1 MGVKSA
7 VSLMKLLLIL
17 SCLLAGPS
25 LVWSQSCCPTKIV
38 TGMVDDTLDGTY
50 TLDGDRVVPPED
62 EDSCIDGCVYTKPG
76 TPDDEYCFKTEQSDG
91 IVQCQDTTGAVGTT
105 ESLTSLQSQKSLL
118 ENEVSNLETEVADL
132 EAEEIAAASLSSG
145 LDEVDTKIE
154 ELTAEGTTPVGRVQR
169 QAATPCDDL
178 AGIIEDLAEATT
190 TAKRLILV
198 QQILSTEI
206 TKCKSKTKL
215 IKTKVKIKV
224 VMTETG
230 ARITFILKEKKKKK
244 GEIAVKKTLIIKI
257 TVQIE
262 EIVGNTAKPP
272 NPTVEITLNPT
283 GEIEVSLKPTGEPGG
298 EQAVSVEPTGEQ
310 AVSVEP
316 TGEQAV
322 SVILGGATNAPTGE
336 IEVPMNPTGQQ
347 AVEITI
353 GGMNST
359 GQQAVEINP
368 TGQQAVEIKPTGQ
381 QAVGITNGGSN
392 GQNPVAMDGGATKQM

>member
-1 MGVKSA
+1 MG
-7 VSLMKLLLIL
+7 IL
-17 SCLLAGPS
+17 PCLLAGPS
-25 LVWSQSCCPTKIV
+25 LVWSECCPTKIV

-76 TPDDEYCFKTEQSDG
+76 TPDDEYCFKTEQSEG

-105 ESLTSLQSQKSLL
+105 ESVTSLLSQKTLL
-118 ENEVSNLETEVADL
+118 EDEVSNLETEVADL

-154 ELTAEGTTPVGRVQR
+154 ELTAAGTTPVGRVQR
-169 QAATPCDDL
+169 QADTPCDDL
-178 AGIIEDLAEATT
+178 AVIIEQLADATT

-198 QQILSTEI
+198 QQILSTKI
-206 TKCKSKTKL
+206 TKCTSKTKL
-215 IKTKVKIKV
+215 SKTKVKIKV
-224 VMTETG
+224 VMTDTG
-230 ARITFILKEKKKKK
+230 ARITFILKEKTRKK
-244 GEIAVKKTLIIKI
+244 GEIAIKKKQIIKI

-262 EIVGNTAKPP
+262 AIVGNTAKPP
-272 NPTVEITLNPT
+272 NPTGEVEITLKPT

-298 EQAVSVEPTGEQ
+298 EQAVSLEPTGEQ

-322 SVILGGATNAPTGE
+322 SIIPGGATNAPTGE
-336 IEVPMNPTGQQ
+336 IEVPMN
-347 AVEITI
+347 
-353 GGMNST
+353 ST
-359 GQQAVEINP
+359 GQQAVEIKP

-381 QAVGITNGGSN
+381 QAIEITIGGTNSTGQQAVGITNGGYN

>member
-17 SCLLAGPS
+17 PCLLAGPS
-25 LVWSQSCCPTKIV
+25 LVWSLCCPTKIV

-50 TLDGDRVVPPED
+50 TFDGDRVVPPED

-76 TPDDEYCFKTEQSDG
+76 TPDDEYCFKTEQSGG

-105 ESLTSLQSQKSLL
+105 PSVTSLQSQKSLL
-118 ENEVSNLETEVADL
+118 EDEVANLETEVADL

-169 QAATPCDDL
+169 QADTPCDDL
-178 AGIIEDLAEATT
+178 AVIIEQLADATT

-198 QQILSTEI
+198 QQILSTKI
-206 TKCKSKTKL
+206 TKCTSKTKL
-215 IKTKVKIKV
+215 SKTKVKIKV
-224 VMTETG
+224 VMTDTG
-230 ARITFILKEKKKKK
+230 ARITFILKEKTRKK
-244 GEIAVKKTLIIKI
+244 GEIAIKKKQIIKI

-262 EIVGNTAKPP
+262 AIVGNTAKPP
-272 NPTVEITLNPT
+272 NPTGEVEITLKPT

-298 EQAVSVEPTGEQ
+298 EQAVSL
-310 AVSVEP
+310 EP

-336 IEVPMNPTGQQ
+336 IEVPMN
-347 AVEITI
+347 
-353 GGMNST
+353 ST

-368 TGQQAVEIKPTGQ
+368 TGQQAV
-381 QAVGITNGGSN
+381 GITNGGSK

>member
-17 SCLLAGPS
+17 PCLLAGPS
-25 LVWSQSCCPTKIV
+25 LVWSLCCPTKIV

-50 TLDGDRVVPPED
+50 TFDGDRVVPPED

-76 TPDDEYCFKTEQSDG
+76 TPNDEYCFKTEQSEG
-91 IVQCQDTTGAVGTT
+91 IVQCRDSTGAVGTT
-105 ESLTSLQSQKSLL
+105 ESVTSLLSQKSLL
-118 ENEVSNLETEVADL
+118 EDEVANLETEVTDL
-132 EAEEIAAASLSSG
+132 EAEEIAAANLSSG

-154 ELTAEGTTPVGRVQR
+154 ELTAEATTPVGRVQR

-178 AGIIEDLAEATT
+178 AVIIEQLADATT

-206 TKCKSKTKL
+206 TRCKSKTKL
-215 IKTKVKIKV
+215 SKTKVKIKV

-230 ARITFILKEKKKKK
+230 ARIKFILKEKTKIK
-244 GEIAVKKTLIIKI
+244 GEIAVKKQSIIKI
-257 TVQIE
+257 TLQIE

-272 NPTVEITLNPT
+272 NPTVEITLKPT

-322 SVILGGATNAPTGE
+322 SIILGGITNAPTGE
-336 IEVPMNPTGQQ
+336 VEVPMNSTGQQAVEIKPTGQQAVEIKPTGQQ

-353 GGMNST
+353 GGSNS
-359 GQQAVEINP
+359 
-368 TGQQAVEIKPTGQ
+368 TGQ

>member
-1 MGVKSA
+1 MG
-7 VSLMKLLLIL
+7 IL
-17 SCLLAGPS
+17 PCLLAGPS
-25 LVWSQSCCPTKIV
+25 LVWSECCPTKIV

-50 TLDGDRVVPPED
+50 TLDGDRVVPPAD

-76 TPDDEYCFKTEQSDG
+76 TPDDEYCFKTEPTDG

-105 ESLTSLQSQKSLL
+105 ESVTSLLSQKSLL
-118 ENEVSNLETEVADL
+118 EDEVSNLETEVADL
-132 EAEEIAAASLSSG
+132 EAEEIAAANLSSG

-154 ELTAEGTTPVGRVQR
+154 ELTAEGTTPVGRVRR
-169 QAATPCDDL
+169 QASTSCDDL
-178 AGIIEDLAEATT
+178 ADIIEDLAEATT
-190 TAKRLILV
+190 AAKRLILV

-206 TKCKSKTKL
+206 TTCKSKTKL
-215 IKTKVKIKV
+215 SKTKVKIKV

-230 ARITFILKEKKKKK
+230 ARIKIILKEKTKKK
-244 GEIAVKKTLIIKI
+244 GEIAAKKKLIIKI

-272 NPTVEITLNPT
+272 NPTGQVEITLKPT

-322 SVILGGATNAPTGE
+322 SIILGGATNAPTGE
-336 IEVPMNPTGQQ
+336 IEVPMNSTGQQAIEIKPTGQQ

-359 GQQAVEINP
+359 GQQAVEIKP
-368 TGQQAVEIKPTGQ
+368 TGQHAVEIKPTGQ
-381 QAVGITNGGSN
+381 QAVVITNGGSN
-392 GQNPVAMDGGATKQM
+392 GQIPVAMNGGATKQM

>member
-17 SCLLAGPS
+17 PCLLAGPS
-25 LVWSQSCCPTKIV
+25 LVWSECCPTKIV
-38 TGMVDDTLDGTY
+38 TGMVDNTLDGTY
-50 TLDGDRVVPPED
+50 TLDGDRGGDIED
-62 EDSCIDGCVYTKPG
+62 PCIDGCVYTKPG
-76 TPDDEYCFKTEQSDG
+76 TPDDEYCFKTEPTDG

-105 ESLTSLQSQKSLL
+105 EGLTSLQSQKSLL
-118 ENEVSNLETEVADL
+118 EDEVSNLETEVANL

-169 QAATPCDDL
+169 QADTPCDDL
-178 AGIIEDLAEATT
+178 ADIIQLLADATT

-198 QQILSTEI
+198 QQILSTQI
-206 TKCKSKTKL
+206 TKCTSKTKL
-215 IKTKVKIKV
+215 SKTKVKIKV
-224 VMTETG
+224 VMTDTG
-230 ARITFILKEKKKKK
+230 ARITFILKEKTRKK
-244 GEIAVKKTLIIKI
+244 GEIAIKKKQIIKI

-262 EIVGNTAKPP
+262 AIVGNTAKPP
-272 NPTVEITLNPT
+272 NPTGEVEITLKPT

-316 TGEQAV
+316 TGEQAL
-322 SVILGGATNAPTGE
+322 SIIPGGATNAPTGE
-336 IEVPMNPTGQQ
+336 IEVPMNSTGQQAVEIKPTGQQ

-353 GGMNST
+353 GGTNST
-359 GQQAVEINP
+359 GQQAVEGGA
-368 TGQQAVEIKPTGQ
+368 TKQQAVEIKPTGQ

-392 GQNPVAMDGGATKQM
+392 

>member
-17 SCLLAGPS
+17 PCLLAGPS
-25 LVWSQSCCPTKIV
+25 LVWSLCCPTKIV

-50 TLDGDRVVPPED
+50 TLDGDRVVPPAD

-76 TPDDEYCFKTEQSDG
+76 TPDDEYCFKTEQSEG

-105 ESLTSLQSQKSLL
+105 ESVTSLLSQKSLL
-118 ENEVSNLETEVADL
+118 EDEVSNLETEVADL

-169 QAATPCDDL
+169 QAATPCVDL
-178 AGIIEDLAEATT
+178 ADIIEQLADATT

-206 TKCKSKTKL
+206 TQCKSKTKL

-230 ARITFILKEKKKKK
+230 ARITFILKEKTRKK
-244 GEIAVKKTLIIKI
+244 GEIAIKKKLIIKI

-262 EIVGNTAKPP
+262 EIVGNTAKPQ
-272 NPTVEITLNPT
+272 NPTGEVEITLKPT

-322 SVILGGATNAPTGE
+322 SIILGGATNAPTGE
-336 IEVPMNPTGQQ
+336 IEVPMN
-347 AVEITI
+347 
-353 GGMNST
+353 ST
-359 GQQAVEINP
+359 GQQAVEIKP

>member
-17 SCLLAGPS
+17 PCLLAGPS
-25 LVWSQSCCPTKIV
+25 LVWSECCPTKIV

-50 TLDGDRVVPPED
+50 TLDGDRVVPTED
-62 EDSCIDGCVYTKPG
+62 EDTCIDGCVYTKPG

-105 ESLTSLQSQKSLL
+105 ESVTSLLSQKSLL
-118 ENEVSNLETEVADL
+118 ENEVANLETEVADL
-132 EAEEIAAASLSSG
+132 EAEEIAAANLSSG
-145 LDEVDTKIE
+145 LDEVDTKNE

-169 QAATPCDDL
+169 QAATSCDDL
-178 AGIIEDLAEATT
+178 ADIITQLADATT

-206 TKCKSKTKL
+206 TSCKSKTKL
-215 IKTKVKIKV
+215 TKTKVRIKV

-230 ARITFILKEKKKKK
+230 VRIKIILKEKTKKK
-244 GEIAVKKTLIIKI
+244 GEIAEKKKMIIKI
-257 TVQIE
+257 TIKIE

-272 NPTVEITLNPT
+272 NPTGQVEITLKPT

-322 SVILGGATNAPTGE
+322 SIILGGATNAPTGE
-336 IEVPMNPTGQQ
+336 IEVPMN
-347 AVEITI
+347 
-353 GGMNST
+353 ST
-359 GQQAVEINP
+359 GQQAVEIKP

-381 QAVGITNGGSN
+381 QAVEITIGGTNST
-392 GQNPVAMDGGATKQM
+392 GQQAVDGGATKQM

>member
-17 SCLLAGPS
+17 PCLLAGPS
-25 LVWSQSCCPTKIV
+25 LVWSECCPTKIV
-38 TGMVDDTLDGTY
+38 TGMVDNTLDGTY
-50 TLDGDRVVPPED
+50 TLDGDRGGDIVDP
-62 EDSCIDGCVYTKPG
+62 CIDGCVYTKPG
-76 TPDDEYCFKTEQSDG
+76 TPDDEYCFKTEPTDG

-118 ENEVSNLETEVADL
+118 EDEVSNLETEVADL

-272 NPTVEITLNPT
+272 NPTVEITLKPT

-322 SVILGGATNAPTGE
+322 SIILGGATNAPTGE
-336 IEVPMNPTGQQ
+336 IGVP
-347 AVEITI
+347 
-353 GGMNST
+353 MNST
-359 GQQAVEINP
+359 GQQAVEIKP
-368 TGQQAVEIKPTGQ
+368 TGQQAVEIKPTGQQAVEINPTGQ

>member
-17 SCLLAGPS
+17 PCLLAGPS
-25 LVWSQSCCPTKIV
+25 LVWSECCPTKIV
-38 TGMVDDTLDGTY
+38 TGMVDNTLDGTY
-50 TLDGDRVVPPED
+50 TLDGDRGGDIED
-62 EDSCIDGCVYTKPG
+62 PCIDGCVYTKPG
-76 TPDDEYCFKTEQSDG
+76 TPDDEYCFKTEPTDG

-105 ESLTSLQSQKSLL
+105 EGLTSLQSQKSLL
-118 ENEVSNLETEVADL
+118 EDEVSNLETEVANL

-154 ELTAEGTTPVGRVQR
+154 ELTAAGTTPVGRVQR
-169 QAATPCDDL
+169 QADTPCDDL
-178 AGIIEDLAEATT
+178 AVIIEQLADATT

-198 QQILSTEI
+198 QQILSTKI
-206 TKCKSKTKL
+206 TKCTSKTKL
-215 IKTKVKIKV
+215 TKTKVRIKV
-224 VMTETG
+224 VMGDTG
-230 ARITFILKEKKKKK
+230 ARITFILKEKTRKK
-244 GEIAVKKTLIIKI
+244 GEIAIKKKQIIKI

-272 NPTVEITLNPT
+272 NPTGEVEITLKPT

-298 EQAVSVEPTGEQ
+298 EQAVSLEPTGEQ

-322 SVILGGATNAPTGE
+322 SIIPGGATNAPTGE
-336 IEVPMNPTGQQ
+336 IEVPMN
-347 AVEITI
+347 
-353 GGMNST
+353 ST
-359 GQQAVEINP
+359 GQQAVEIKP

>member
-17 SCLLAGPS
+17 PCLLAGPS
-25 LVWSQSCCPTKIV
+25 LVWSECCPTKIV

-105 ESLTSLQSQKSLL
+105 ESVTSLLSQKSLL
-118 ENEVSNLETEVADL
+118 EDEVSNLETEVADL
-132 EAEEIAAASLSSG
+132 EAEEIAAANLSSG

-154 ELTAEGTTPVGRVQR
+154 ELTAEGTTPVGRVRR
-169 QAATPCDDL
+169 QATTPCDDL
-178 AGIIEDLAEATT
+178 AGIIEQLADATT
-190 TAKRLILV
+190 TAQRLILV

-206 TKCKSKTKL
+206 IQCKSKTKL

-230 ARITFILKEKKKKK
+230 ARITFILKEKTRKK
-244 GEIAVKKTLIIKI
+244 GEIAIKKKLIIKI

-262 EIVGNTAKPP
+262 EIVGNTAKPQ
-272 NPTVEITLNPT
+272 NPTVEITLKPT

-298 EQAVSVEPTGEQ
+298 EQAVSVEPTGEK
-310 AVSVEP
+310 AVSI
-316 TGEQAV
+316 
-322 SVILGGATNAPTGE
+322 ILGGATNAPTGE
-336 IEVPMNPTGQQ
+336 IEVPMN
-347 AVEITI
+347 
-353 GGMNST
+353 ST
-359 GQQAVEINP
+359 GQQAIEIKP

-381 QAVGITNGGSN
+381 QAVEITIGGTNST
-392 GQNPVAMDGGATKQM
+392 G